1 MSKMLLRV
9 VSVAA
14 GSIIYDLTTKPGWRS
29 VDFKKAAFIFVF
41 CWLVFWLE
49 QKRNSSTNKAP
60 VSA

>member
-1 MSKMLLRV
+1 MSRMFLRV

-29 VDFKKAAFIFVF
+29 VDFKKAGFIFVF
-41 CWLVFWLE
+41 CWFVFWLE
-49 QKRNSSTNKAP
+49 EKRKSNTNKVP